1 METSR
6 PAPGTSPP
14 PDLGSGSD
22 AGAQRR
28 LELLV
33 EANRAILGELS
44 LTAVLRQIVSSAR
57 ELVGAHHA
65 ALEVL
70 GPDGERTG
78 LVQVGTDGEP
88 TGPAGA
94 SRTSLAV
101 PVKVRDVVYGHL
113 HVADRAEGG
122 DFAPEDRTTLEAF
135 GVSAGIAIEN
145 ARLFEES
152 GRRQLWAEAAA
163 AVSSALLD
171 PGGGTDPVALIA
183 DTVLRLTGADAVS
196 VVVPVDGLDAFRVRL
211 ARGVGAEGIEGLVY
225 PARQSVAALAIA
237 TGRGVRLRSPEDEAS
252 FFVHLRR
259 ALDVGA
265 VLGLPLHG
273 SATSHGALV
282 VARLRGRPAFDRSD
296 LELGQSFAAQA
307 AIAMEL
313 AEARAAQQRLV
324 VLQDRERI
332 ARDLHDHVIQRLF
345 AAGLTLEGL
354 AGSLDAPAAA
364 RLVSVVEDLDVTI
377 RQIRNLI
384 FRLQPVP
391 TGRTLRSAVLEVV
404 AEAAPVLGSE
414 PDVAFVGPVDTV
426 ADEALVDDVVAVV
439 REALSNVV
447 RHARARHVALTVSAT
462 AAELAVVV
470 SDDGRGAGG
479 VARRSGLDNLAQRA
493 ARHGGTSGL
502 SAGPTGGT
510 ELRWVV
516 PLR

>member
-1 METSR
+1 V
-6 PAPGTSPP
+6 
-14 PDLGSGSD
+14 
-22 AGAQRR
+22 GARRR

-44 LTAVLRQIVSSAR
+44 LSSVLRRIVSSAR
-57 ELVGAHHA
+57 ELVGARYA
-65 ALEVL
+65 AMEVL
-70 GPDGERTG
+70 GPDGELTE
-78 LVQVGTDGEP
+78 LVEVGVDEERVCP
-88 TGPAGA
+88 AAGP
-94 SRTSLAV
+94 SRTSVGV
-101 PVKVRDVVYGHL
+101 PVKVRDVVYGNL
-113 HVADRAEGG
+113 RLTGRSGAGGFSAE
-122 DFAPEDRTTLEAF
+122 DQTTLEAF

-145 ARLFEES
+145 ARLFEQS

-163 AVSSALLD
+163 AVSSTLLD
-171 PGGGTDPVALIA
+171 PDGGTDPVALIA
-183 DTVLRLTGADAVS
+183 ETVLRLTRADAVS
-196 VVVPVDGLDAFRVRL
+196 VVVPDEPETFRVRL
-211 ARGVGAEGIEGLVY
+211 ARGLGAESIEGLVY
-225 PARQSVAALAIA
+225 SARHSVAALAIA
-237 TGRGVRLRSPEDEAS
+237 TGRGVRLRTSEDEAT

-296 LELGQSFAAQA
+296 LELGESFAAQA

-313 AEARAAQQRLV
+313 AQARADQQRLV

-354 AGSLDAPAAA
+354 AGSLDPAAAA

-384 FRLQPVP
+384 FRLQPAP

-404 AEAAPVLGSE
+404 AEAAPVLGLE
-414 PDVAFVGPVDTV
+414 PDVAFAGPVDSV
-426 ADEALVDDVVAVV
+426 ADETLVDDVVAVA

-447 RHARARHVALTVSAT
+447 RHARAHHVSLTVSAS
-462 AAELAVVV
+462 ASDLAVVV
-470 SDDGRGAGG
+470 SDDGRGAHD
-479 VARRSGLDNLAQRA
+479 VTRRSGLDNLAQRA
-493 ARHGGTSGL
+493 ARHGGSSELSG
-502 SAGPTGGT
+502 GPTGGT
-510 ELRWVV
+510 ELRWTV
-516 PLR
+516 PMR